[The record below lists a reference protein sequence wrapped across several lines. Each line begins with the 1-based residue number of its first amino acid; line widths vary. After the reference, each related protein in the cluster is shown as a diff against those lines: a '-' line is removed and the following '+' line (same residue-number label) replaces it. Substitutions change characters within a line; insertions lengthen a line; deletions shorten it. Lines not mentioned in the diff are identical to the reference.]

1 MFKPSN
7 SPILDK
13 TLIVIKSSRPPL
25 SLIVIYLMNLFCA
38 SSRWSSSSLCNSS
51 IVFFSVP
58 VNTWFVKKKC
68 HFNGCYKVRKSFR
81 RVFIYFY
88 GGRRLCQYNEN
99 YFRFQSSF
107 LTAWIW
113 YLCSTELPTLVSSN
127 KYGQLLLTV
136 QQHCFKFI
144 IPGSQLEQ
152 GSKLTTTFIEW
163 NSYNIWSWS
172 DTVF

>member
-1 MFKPSN
+1 VFKPSN

-58 VNTWFVKKKC
+58 VNTWFVKKC

>member
-1 MFKPSN
+1 VFKPSN

-58 VNTWFVKKKC
+58 VNTWFVKKC

-163 NSYNIWSWS
+163 NSYNIWSWL
-172 DTVF
+172 DTVL